1 MMTTDKNETKTD
13 ILMILDQYDLED
25 KIEILGN
32 VFISLG
38 TQFLDLGKNE
48 IKDVTKYVLDDLDRN
63 GETLANALARQG
75 LIILTWLN
83 RGNKNNGISRNLS
96 DL

>member
-1 MMTTDKNETKTD
+1 MMTSDKNETKTD

-83 RGNKNNGISRNLS
+83 RGNKNNEISRNLS